1 MAHQEEKIKI
11 LLAQFPLETHSR
23 GIITVAG
30 MLRDAGMEVVLMGNA
45 LPQQTIE
52 VAIQEDA
59 DVVGIST
66 YCGGELALGN
76 ELMKAAEKKGI
87 KNRTVF
93 LIGGIFPPEDI
104 PELKEI
110 GFSGTFLSATKG
122 EIVST
127 IKSAVAAK
135 RLSSFA

>member
-1 MAHQEEKIKI
+1 MAEERKIKA

-45 LPQQTIE
+45 LPQQIIE
-52 VAIQEDA
+52 VAAQEDA

-76 ELMKAAEKKGI
+76 ELMKAAEEKGI
-87 KNRTVF
+87 KNHTVF
-93 LIGGIFPPEDI
+93 VLGGIFPPKDM
-104 PELKEI
+104 PKLKKM
-110 GFSGTFLSATKG
+110 GFSGTFLSTTQE
-122 EIVST
+122 EIVQT
-127 IKSAVAAK
+127 IKSAVASK